1 MIRKIFIIGLL
12 IFTAGFL
19 ASSFSAQAVDLPD
32 VVINEINPAGGW
44 VELLNTTEADI
55 DLSAKGVWELL
66 HLKDPD
72 DLTDYRT
79 ESFNLPKSIPARGL
93 IVVKKGK
100 SLGLNGD
107 VISLDYNPDSGEA
120 VNLRV
125 SYGAVPEVYV
135 PADIE
140 SPKDNQSIIRN
151 TDGSLSFSDSSMG
164 WFNDT
169 SAGEPDLSD
178 IVSDLEVTGLS
189 TNLDD
194 LADLTDAT
202 DLFFEKNGSGKI
214 LFSTSLNLT
223 DQATVNTLKALGEK
237 LSFAQGSIIFSPEI
251 LSVLIDA
258 GATLTMSGLPLG
270 RSYSLSDIVVKNS
283 DGELISGDSILSNFS
298 FDAETGTIT
307 FNTAHFTSFEV
318 PISDPDLVAPTV
330 EITSPLA
337 EATIS
342 AAVSIT
348 ASSTDDNS
356 GVARVEFYYTSA
368 TATDPVSIGTQ
379 TATSAPEIYTQAW
392 NTLAVDNGAYDL
404 LAVAYD
410 AQNNI
415 SPTSSVSVTV
425 FNDGDSDTT
434 QPEVALTEPEEETT
448 LISTTI
454 IRVSATD
461 DSGISQV
468 RFYLDDGIL
477 LGQTEVP
484 GEDGTYYLEWSPVG
498 ADLADGE
505 HFLYVEADDT
515 VGNSATSPLVS
526 IFTDTTLPVG
536 TIEYSTTDITNDDV
550 TATVSFNREDITIT
564 NNDGL
569 NTYVFTANG
578 TFTFDFTD
586 SYGRTDS
593 VVATVSNID
602 RDPPVISD
610 VSPAPGSAVTSDTAI
625 TFNSSEFTL
634 PRCSVDGLNYIRC
647 SGATFGDLSNF
658 SGGPN
663 VLPQG
668 SFTLYIRDIDP
679 AGNIGLST
687 YDYIKDTIAPE
698 YVDATSTSPTI
709 IKLKFNEDL
718 QTATTASHFLSND
731 DFWVLMDD
739 GTTNQVISFTE
750 SAGIITLNLT
760 SPLYDGTAAT
770 GTLVLNPL
778 KPMSIADLAG
788 NEYTPTEYVEIKDGV
803 APVLSSAATVSGD
816 SFALTFSEDLKND
829 AVLAPQAS
837 DFSASSF

>member
-1 MIRKIFIIGLL
+1 
-12 IFTAGFL
+12 
-19 ASSFSAQAVDLPD
+19 
-32 VVINEINPAGGW
+32 
-44 VELLNTTEADI
+44 
-55 DLSAKGVWELL
+55 
-66 HLKDPD
+66 
-72 DLTDYRT
+72 
-79 ESFNLPKSIPARGL
+79 
-93 IVVKKGK
+93 
-100 SLGLNGD
+100 
-107 VISLDYNPDSGEA
+107 
-120 VNLRV
+120 
-125 SYGAVPEVYV
+125 
-135 PADIE
+135 
-140 SPKDNQSIIRN
+140 
-151 TDGSLSFSDSSMG
+151 
-164 WFNDT
+164 
-169 SAGEPDLSD
+169 
-178 IVSDLEVTGLS
+178 
-189 TNLDD
+189 
-194 LADLTDAT
+194 
-202 DLFFEKNGSGKI
+202 
-214 LFSTSLNLT
+214 
-223 DQATVNTLKALGEK
+223 
-237 LSFAQGSIIFSPEI
+237 
-251 LSVLIDA
+251 
-258 GATLTMSGLPLG
+258 
-270 RSYSLSDIVVKNS
+270 
-283 DGELISGDSILSNFS
+283 
-298 FDAETGTIT
+298 
-307 FNTAHFTSFEV
+307 
-318 PISDPDLVAPTV
+318 
-330 EITSPLA
+330 
-337 EATIS
+337 
-342 AAVSIT
+342 
-348 ASSTDDNS
+348 
-356 GVARVEFYYTSA
+356 
-368 TATDPVSIGTQ
+368 
-379 TATSAPEIYTQAW
+379 
-392 NTLAVDNGAYDL
+392 
-404 LAVAYD
+404 
-410 AQNNI
+410 
-415 SPTSSVSVTV
+415 V